1 MNNFLKK
8 VIAQSPDD
16 LQIIS
21 AICAESKV
29 KISDIKYLPSTKI
42 FLLSVLRIDKETDS
56 SKPINS
62 VIKFEFIESS
72 KSKNINQSNADLTLE
87 LFAIDIFKKKENF
100 EIVLLFSKNGIITLL
115 AYNRIFKFHSLQ
127 KPKNIKYVDNFKN
140 KLEYKHVPL
149 QSVGIY
155 VPANLP
161 STLLMNAVPAK
172 ISGVKRIVLAN
183 PKLNGKLNPAVLYA
197 AKKVGINEIYSMGG
211 AQAIASLAYIQ
222 KVNKIVGPGNIYV
235 ARSKRE
241 VFGDVGTEGMVAGP
255 SEICVLA
262 DSKTDLNQV
271 ITSMIGQAE
280 HDVNS
285 QCILITKDKK
295 LANKFNI
302 EIKESIKKVQRKRV
316 VLKSLKNN
324 GLIVL
329 AQSDKQ
335 IIEAINEV
343 APEHLEINVSNYKKY
358 LNQIHNA
365 GSIMIGKYS
374 PMAVSDYN
382 VGSNHVLPTL
392 GSAKFSSGLNLSE
405 FYKKISHITLTKKG
419 IEKLGESAT
428 HLAEYEE
435 LDNHAQSIK
444 SRMRR

>member
-1 MNNFLKK
+1 MIK
-8 VIAQSPDD
+8 VIS
-16 LQIIS
+16 
-21 AICAESKV
+21 CKKKNYKRE
-29 KISDIKYLPSTKI
+29 
-42 FLLSVLRIDKETDS
+42 LLSFLDKRRSGKEVDTS
-56 SKPINS
+56 IVPKI
-62 VIKFEFIESS
+62 IKDIR
-72 KSKNINQSNADLTLE
+72 KNG
-87 LFAIDIFKKKENF
+87 KKA
-100 EIVLLFSKNGIITLL
+100 LLKYEKKFSKNTEIVPSKDKVNKAIRALDPKIKKSIDL

-127 KPKNIKYVDNFKN
+127 KPKDIKYVDNLKN

-183 PKLNGKLNPAVLYA
+183 PKLDGKLNPAVFYA
-197 AKKVGINEIYSMGG
+197 AKKVGIKEIYSMGG

-262 DSKTDLNQV
+262 DGKTDLNQV

-280 HDVNS
+280 HDINS

-295 LANKFNI
+295 LVNKFNI
-302 EIKESIKKVQRKRV
+302 EIKGRIQKVQRKGV
-316 VLKSLKNN
+316 VLKSFKNN
-324 GLIVL
+324 GLIVF
-329 AQSDKQ
+329 AQTDKQ
-335 IIEAINEV
+335 VIEAINEV

-358 LNQIHNA
+358 LNQIYNA

-382 VGSNHVLPTL
+382 VGTNHVLPTL
-392 GSAKFSSGLNLSE
+392 GSAKFSSGLNSSE

-428 HLAEYEE
+428 HLAEYED
-435 LDNHAQSIK
+435 LDNHAQSIR
-444 SRMRR
+444 SRMKGK